1 MLAAVYKSINLGKV
15 GERMVDISTEKLE
28 ELENEVTSQNTK
40 LKKMEEFVSPD
51 KLYQELIQSVRK
63 YHPSADIS
71 LIEKAYR
78 VARESHEGQVRK
90 SGEPYIIHPLCVAI
104 ILADLE

>member
-63 YHPSADIS
+63 IS
-71 LIEKAYR
+71 SICGYFPD
-78 VARESHEGQVRK
+78 RESI
-90 SGEPYIIHPLCVAI
+90 SGSKRVT
-104 ILADLE
+104 